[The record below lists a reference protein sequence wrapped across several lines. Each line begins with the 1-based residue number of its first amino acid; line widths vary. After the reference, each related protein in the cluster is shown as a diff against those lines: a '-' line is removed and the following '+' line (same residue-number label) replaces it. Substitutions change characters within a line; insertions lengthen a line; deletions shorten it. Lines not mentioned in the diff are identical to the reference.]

1 MSGGTPAWPALTRR
15 GLLAG
20 SAALTAVSAA
30 GPVRGNYVWQ
40 PNGTLTYRVSAD
52 DSEIGSLVVNF
63 APSGAELTVRTQVS
77 ISFNVAFVTVF
88 RYEHQAVETWRDGRL
103 VAFTSET
110 DDDGKPHRVDGFATE
125 DGFQI
130 NGPEGTYQAPA
141 DVMSA
146 SYWNNDILTRSLLF
160 DPQDGELH
168 SQTIHGS
175 GRETI
180 RAGGRPIQ
188 AIRYDITAKQRGFVW
203 YEDSGRWLAS
213 SFVRG
218 GVAVEQ
224 RLAG

>member
-1 MSGGTPAWPALTRR
+1 MTGGNPARPAITRR

-20 SAALTAVSAA
+20 GAALTAASVA
-30 GPVRGNYVWQ
+30 GPVRGQYIWQ
-40 PNGTLTYRVSAD
+40 PSGALTYQVSAD
-52 DSEIGSLVVNF
+52 NSEIGSLVVSF
-63 APSGAELTVRTQVS
+63 EPTGGELRVRTQVAIAFS
-77 ISFNVAFVTVF
+77 VAFVTVF
-88 RYEHQAVETWRDGRL
+88 RYEHEALETWRDGRL
-103 VAFTSET
+103 IAFTSET
-110 DDDGKPHRVDGFATE
+110 DDDGKPHRVDAFATE
-125 DGFQI
+125 GGFQI

-146 SYWNNDILTRSLLF
+146 SYWNRDILNRTLLF

-168 SQTIHGS
+168 PQTIHGS

-213 SFVRG
+213 AFERG
-218 GVAVEQ
+218 GVSVEQ

>member
-1 MSGGTPAWPALTRR
+1 MTRDTGVRAALTRR

-20 SAALTAVSAA
+20 GAALTAVSAT
-30 GPVRGNYVWQ
+30 GQVHGQYVWQ

-52 DSEIGSLVVNF
+52 DSEIGSLIVTF
-63 APSGAELTVRTQVS
+63 APSGADLTVRTQVS

-88 RYEHQAVETWRDGRL
+88 RYEHEAVETWRDGRL
-103 VAFTSET
+103 IAFTSET

-130 NGPEGTYQAPA
+130 NGQEGTYHAPA

-146 SYWNNDILTRSLLF
+146 SYWNRDILNRTLLF

-180 RAGGRPIQ
+180 RAGGRPIR

-213 SFVRG
+213 AFERG
-218 GVAVEQ
+218 GVSVEQ

>member
-1 MSGGTPAWPALTRR
+1 MTGGTGVRPALTRR

-30 GPVRGNYVWQ
+30 GPVRGQYVWQ
-40 PNGTLTYRVSAD
+40 PSGTLTYRVSAD
-52 DSEIGSLVVNF
+52 DSEIGSLVFNF
-63 APSGAELTVRTQVS
+63 EPSGAELRVRTQVS
-77 ISFNVAFVTVF
+77 ISFSVAFVTVF
-88 RYEHQAVETWRDGRL
+88 RYEHEALETWRDGRL
-103 VAFTSET
+103 IAFTSET
-110 DDDGKPHRVDGFATE
+110 DDDGKPHRVDAFATE

-130 NGPEGTYQAPA
+130 NGPDGTYHAPA

-146 SYWNNDILTRSLLF
+146 SYWNRDILTRTMLF

-168 SQTIHGS
+168 PQTIHGS

-180 RAGGRPIQ
+180 RAGGRPIR

-213 SFVRG
+213 AFVRS
-218 GVAVEQ
+218 GVSVEQ